1 MIDKIVTQQ
10 RDDTV
15 DDAVP
20 EFMAEM
26 VDDLEY
32 IPRNERLG
40 RASRLKRKHRS
51 KWLLAIASGALVLIV
66 GLAIVFDNEEKSAG
80 GTAGSPEAGIVRI
93 EKRLEALETKIA
105 LLEKSMISDPYEKK
119 ITPTSKPGNRYHTVR
134 PGDNLSAIASK
145 YGITVDRL
153 CELNQLTIDQPIKP
167 DQKLLVSS
175 RN

>member
-1 MIDKIVTQQ
+1 MIDKIVTQK

-15 DDAVP
+15 DDAIP

-26 VDDLEY
+26 VDDMEY
-32 IPRNERLG
+32 IPKNERLG

-51 KWLLAIASGALVLIV
+51 KWLLTIASGALVLIV
-66 GLAIVFDNEEKSAG
+66 VLAIAFDNEEKPAG
-80 GTAGSPEAGIVRI
+80 GAAGSPEAGIVRI

-105 LLEKSMISDPYEKK
+105 LMEKSMRSDPYEKK
-119 ITPTSKPGNRYHTVR
+119 SKPTSKPGNRYHTVR

-153 CELNQLTIDQPIKP
+153 CRLNRLTIDQPIKP

>member
-1 MIDKIVTQQ
+1 MIDKIVTQK

-15 DDAVP
+15 DDAIP

-26 VDDLEY
+26 VDDMEY
-32 IPRNERLG
+32 IPKNERLG
-40 RASRLKRKHRS
+40 RANRLKRKHRS
-51 KWLLAIASGALVLIV
+51 KWLLTIASGALLLIV
-66 GLAIVFDNEEKSAG
+66 VVAIAFDNGEKSAG
-80 GTAGSPEAGIVRI
+80 GDSPKAGLVRL
-93 EKRLEALETKIA
+93 EKRLEALEGKIA
-105 LLEKSMISDPYEKK
+105 LMEQNMRSDPHQKK
-119 ITPTSKPGNRYHTVR
+119 SKPTPKPGNRYHTVR

-153 CELNQLTIDQPIKP
+153 CQLNRLTIDQPIKP

>member
-1 MIDKIVTQQ
+1 MNQKTVRHE

-15 DDAVP
+15 DEAIP
-20 EFMAEM
+20 EFMNDM

-40 RASRLKRKHRS
+40 RAGRLKRKHRS
-51 KWLLAIASGALVLIV
+51 KWLLTISSGALVLIV
-66 GLAIVFDNEEKSAG
+66 VLTIAFDNEEKSAG
-80 GTAGSPEAGIVRI
+80 GAAGSPEAGLVRI
-93 EKRLEALETKIA
+93 EKRLEALETKIV
-105 LLEKSMISDPYEKK
+105 LMEKSMRSDPYKK
-119 ITPTSKPGNRYHTVR
+119 KSKPASKPGNRYHTVR
-134 PGDNLSAIASK
+134 SGDNLSAIASK

-153 CELNQLTIDQPIKP
+153 CQLNQLTIDQTIKP